1 MKKKVFRRFI
11 GLVLAVLMVIE
22 PAILPT
28 LRAEESDS
36 GDTYDAYFEITEV
49 KDNFTFSG
57 VPVTSEMTTKIPT
70 PKAVVDYYF
79 QINGKTEEE
88 AAVKAW
94 SEWTMDMAG
103 AYSLLDE
110 NSSDAISFYEVVK
123 NAKKFAGMP
132 KKWNKKAKSIA
143 KKAMWAAG
151 FLNKFLNADDTV
163 DGLTNA
169 GKATRASKIVSN
181 LTKFKNKVDAFQETG
196 LGTFLNFM
204 GLPSGFVKAG
214 ASAEDYSKSTTA
226 FFKWLKKGEDTTDGA
241 LTNTQGAARC
251 AGIALAVVGL
261 ALDTYKAVANN
272 DHNETSYG
280 DVKRTIDVVFDV
292 LTIACMFIPVYGQ
305 IASAIVFAIKTVID
319 IVEKIFDEVGD
330 LYKGWKQAYR
340 NSSWYLQSEDEDFQS
355 FLENRDS
362 LDENEKSDTLLYA
375 EKLAADGNVDINSL
389 VLYPVSIDDDKE
401 AKGQIDS
408 EGNVTTDPGI
418 VKTVARQGYLTSYY
432 ALQEYELGYY
442 DLDFLEELWD
452 AKQNYMAFKPTEEE
466 AAERENEHGI
476 SGFFKKLGRAVNPMT
491 YVKYGADKIASR
503 KYNSLIKDENLK
515 RVYFNPDYIL
525 IKKYRDYVTNNNLAG
540 DNSSNPEFYKSIGLR
555 IEMAPFNYLPLV
567 GIEFGSHSEAMD
579 DLLCEAMNCDAFI
592 TGEKELKVLASVI
605 DCIAGDSK
613 DKIKD
618 VNKNIENIEKSVK
631 IIAKY
636 REQLARV
643 AENYSSDD
651 EVRFRELNTAWGKK
665 LDIGIINPLNP
676 NSGKAK
682 PSEIVETYKKE
693 IKDALF
699 YLPLNVA
706 YKAYGV
712 LAALAMQKGML
723 DKHAIM
729 QNYYDERKENYDDF
743 DNDFSSRNKFGSYL
757 KDGTYLNHKTKHGI
771 LDWFAHDYTVY
782 KQTGISL
789 EDLKDAIEKYEKKL
803 KKFDDYQE
811 VLDLINDE
819 LKEWKEV
826 VDAFEE
832 ISGDTGIEVFA
843 ANGDVAAEIFNDCD
857 YKLPYELKALDPKA
871 ELPET
876 STLGEDE
883 N

>member
-28 LRAEESDS
+28 LRAEENNSS
-36 GDTYDAYFEITEV
+36 GTEYEAYFEVTQMI
-49 KDNFTFSG
+49 DNFTYSNM
-57 VPVTSEMTTKIPT
+57 PVTAEVTTKIPT
-70 PKAVVDYYF
+70 PKAVADYYF
-79 QINGKTEEE
+79 QINGKTEDEV
-88 AAVKAW
+88 ALKAW
-94 SEWTMDMAG
+94 SEWTMDMSG
-103 AYSLLDE
+103 AYALLDE
-110 NSSDAISFYEVVK
+110 NSADSITFYQVIK

-132 KKWNKKAKSIA
+132 KKWNKTAKNIA
-143 KKAMWAAG
+143 KKAMWAAN

-163 DGLTNA
+163 DGMTNT
-169 GKATRASKIVSN
+169 GRATRATKIVSG
-181 LTKFKNKVDAFQETG
+181 LTKYKEKVDAFQKTG
-196 LGTFLNFM
+196 LGNFLNFM
-204 GLPSGFVKAG
+204 GTPVGLVKDG
-214 ASAEDYSKSTTA
+214 ANLSADDYAKTTTA
-226 FFKWLKKGEDTTDGA
+226 FVKWIKGGDTTEGA
-241 LTNTQGAARC
+241 LTNVQGAARC

-261 ALDTYKAVANN
+261 ALDSYKAIANN
-272 DHNETSYG
+272 DLNETSYG

-305 IASAIVFAIKTVID
+305 IASAIVFAVKTVID

-375 EKLAADGNVDINSL
+375 EQVAKDGNVDINSL

-401 AKGQIDS
+401 AKGQIDND
-408 EGNVTTDPGI
+408 GNITTDPGI
-418 VKTVARQGYLTSYY
+418 VKVIARQGYLTSYY

-452 AKQNYMAFKPTEEE
+452 AKQNYMAYKPSEEE

-540 DNSSNPEFYKSIGLR
+540 DDSSDPEFYKSIGLR

-567 GIEFGSHSEAMD
+567 GIEFGSHSDAMD

-592 TGEKELKVLASVI
+592 AAEKELKVLASVI

-613 DKIKD
+613 DQIKETNKTIDKIKD
-618 VNKNIENIEKSVK
+618 EVK
-631 IIAKY
+631 DFKKF
-636 REQLARV
+636 RKELAGV

-651 EVRFRELNTAWGKK
+651 KTKFVRLDSLWGDKLGLNA
-665 LDIGIINPLNP
+665 IIIN
-676 NSGKAK
+676 AK
-682 PSEIVETYKKE
+682 PSEICETYKTE

-699 YLPLNVA
+699 FLPLFLA
-706 YKAYGV
+706 YKASGV

-729 QNYYDERKENYDDF
+729 KNYYEEHKESYDDF
-743 DNDFSSRNKFGSYL
+743 DNEFSSRNKFGSYL

-789 EDLKDAIEKYEKKL
+789 ENLKDAVDKYEKKI

-811 VLDLINDE
+811 VLDLINEE

-826 VDAFEE
+826 VDAFDA

-843 ANGDVAAEIFNDCD
+843 ANSDVAAELFNDCD

-871 ELPET
+871 EIPET
-876 STLGEDE
+876 STLGED
-883 N
+883 